1 MIKQEIKNIK
11 TDSKTIRNFGLILSG
26 ILTLFSA
33 ISFWKGGHGYQ
44 FLFPVALVIFFS
56 AIFFTRAL
64 KIIYLP
70 WMVVATLI
78 GWVITNLILTIFYF
92 LVITPIAVMAKLLG
106 KDLLKQK
113 IDPQATSYWVHREK
127 TTFSKEDFEHQF

>member
-11 TDSKTIRNFGLILSG
+11 TDPKTIRNFGLILSG

-33 ISFWKGGHGYQ
+33 ISFWKGGQVYQ
-44 FLFPVALVIFFS
+44 FLFPVAVVIFFS
-56 AIFFTRAL
+56 AIFFTKAL
-64 KIIYLP
+64 KYLYFP

-78 GWVITNLILTIFYF
+78 GWTITNLILTVFYF
-92 LVITPIAVMAKLLG
+92 LVITPIAVTAKLLG

-113 IDPQATSYWVHREK
+113 IDPQAKSYWVLREK
-127 TTFSKEDFEHQF
+127 ATFSKEDFEHQF